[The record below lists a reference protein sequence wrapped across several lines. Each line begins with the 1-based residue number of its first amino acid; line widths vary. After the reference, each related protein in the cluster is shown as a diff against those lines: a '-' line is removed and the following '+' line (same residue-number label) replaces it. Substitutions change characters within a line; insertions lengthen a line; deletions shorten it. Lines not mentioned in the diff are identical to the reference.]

1 MIAMVIT
8 ATAAR
13 QSFYS
18 LLDDVN
24 ENSAPVIIQRKNN
37 KNAVLLSESDW
48 NAIQETLYLMSIPG
62 VAVSVK
68 EGMDTPL
75 EECTPESE
83 VSW

>member
-1 MIAMVIT
+1 MVIT

>member
-1 MIAMVIT
+1 MIVMIIT

-24 ENSAPVIIQRKNN
+24 DNSTPVFIQRKNN

-48 NAIQETLYLMSIPG
+48 SAIQETLHLISIPG
-62 VAVSVK
+62 MAQSIR
-68 EGMDTPL
+68 EGMATPL
-75 EECTPESE
+75 EECVPESE
-83 VSW
+83 VTW